1 MGPIPNWQLKNFM
14 NRYRVWGSLHVS
26 LPAIQTHPLS
36 SPSRHGIFQIIDA
49 RHSFALGHSASSETV
64 SVNCL
69 LRILSLKTQVPLLT
83 VTAEQMALFCIQPT
97 HFPVHL
103 PTVFISLGAVK
114 PFRWDKCRTQ
124 RHTWNSSQLLLSGS
138 SKPVSVMI
146 TLRPCLI
153 ILNSVP
159 GKQFVNLWMSS
170 LRVILPS
177 LAITQR
183 LRPLGGVRWERSLL
197 LN

>member
-1 MGPIPNWQLKNFM
+1 MLATPSH
-14 NRYRVWGSLHVS
+14 WGIV
-26 LPAIQTHPLS
+26 
-36 SPSRHGIFQIIDA
+36 
-49 RHSFALGHSASSETV
+49 SSETV

-69 LRILSLKTQVPLLT
+69 LRILSSSKLRGAFAHSHSRTNGTVLHSAHTFPSTSSNCVYLLR
-83 VTAEQMALFCIQPT
+83 
-97 HFPVHL
+97 
-103 PTVFISLGAVK
+103 AVK

-183 LRPLGGVRWERSLL
+183 LRPLGEPAEKEVCC
-197 LN
+197 